1 MRAFLFPP
9 SVLLVPF
16 LEKMKVLSREIAIT
30 LEFDQQMYF
39 FFFSDVALKT
49 ILEVRDSIANRPW
62 NALEKWEFRR
72 YNNSKVRA
80 R

>member
-49 ILEVRDSIANRPW
+49 RLEVRDSIANRP
-62 NALEKWEFRR
+62 
-72 YNNSKVRA
+72 
-80 R
+80 